1 MKQALLTYFV
11 QTATLDVK
19 ARVMKKEIFTAKAF
33 LPPINEFTDYVKKA
47 YKRGSLTDHG
57 ILLQELEDK
66 LRKYLKVE
74 NITCVTSATTGLQM
88 SIHAL
93 DIPAESEI
101 ITTPFSY
108 VATTTAILAEKCE
121 PVFVD
126 IEPNNLTID
135 ADKIESAITPKT
147 KAIMPVHILSLIHI

>member
-1 MKQALLTYFV
+1 MKQALLTYFA

-74 NITCVTSATTGLQM
+74 NITCVTSATTGLEQ
-88 SIHAL
+88 
-93 DIPAESEI
+93 
-101 ITTPFSY
+101 
-108 VATTTAILAEKCE
+108 V
-121 PVFVD
+121 
-126 IEPNNLTID
+126 
-135 ADKIESAITPKT
+135 
-147 KAIMPVHILSLIHI
+147 